1 MKKPEIDAYGWVNG
15 KYYDDL
21 SEVINPLIDAL
32 VEAQKVLETTAEDA
46 LGIATTSDGST
57 NYYVVDELLHHIKT
71 ALRDAGVKKEE

>member
-32 VEAQKVLETTAEDA
+32 VGVHKIF
-46 LGIATTSDGST
+46 G
-57 NYYVVDELLHHIKT
+57 DEYKYDSSHRGAIMAKIKT
-71 ALRDAGVKKEE
+71 VLRDVGANEEKS

>member
-32 VEAQKVLETTAEDA
+32 VEADTWLKTLPKEQFGTYGDDQGTKLWVRDDILQQ
-46 LGIATTSDGST
+46 
-57 NYYVVDELLHHIKT
+57 IKT
-71 ALRDAGVKKEE
+71 ALRDAGVNEEEP

>member
-32 VEAQKVLETTAEDA
+32 MTA
-46 LGIATTSDGST
+46 LK
-57 NYYVVDELLHHIKT
+57 DECHILSPESHDQIKT
-71 ALRDAGVKKEE
+71 ALRDAGVEGL